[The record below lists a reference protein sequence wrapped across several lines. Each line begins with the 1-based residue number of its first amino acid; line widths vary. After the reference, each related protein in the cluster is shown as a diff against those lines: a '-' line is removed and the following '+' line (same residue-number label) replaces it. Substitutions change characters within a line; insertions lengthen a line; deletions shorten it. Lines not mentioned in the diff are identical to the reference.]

1 VADAAHPSQQ
11 RVREAAA
18 RKGVRIDIVTFD
30 ESTHTAQ
37 EAADAIGAELA
48 QIVKSLVFV
57 GDGPDGP
64 EAVIALVSG
73 TDRVDIGRL
82 GSAVS
87 RVGLRRATA
96 DEASAATG
104 YVIGG
109 IPPIGHRRPIPVVMD
124 PRLMDHAE
132 VWAAAG
138 TPNAV
143 FAIDP
148 RELARLAEATIAPCA
163 QLASPQASRP
173 APASRREPGASGP
186 PAAP

>member
-1 VADAAHPSQQ
+1 VADAAHPSHQ

-18 RKGVRIDIVTFD
+18 AKGVSIDVVTFD

-37 EAADAIGAELA
+37 EAADAIGAQLS

-57 GDGPDGP
+57 RDGPDGP
-64 EAVIALVSG
+64 EAVMALVSG

-87 RVGLRRATA
+87 RGGLRRATA

-109 IPPIGHRRPIPVVMD
+109 IPPIGHRRPLPVVMD
-124 PRLMDHAE
+124 PRLLDHAE

-143 FAIDP
+143 FPIDP
-148 RELARLAEATIAPCA
+148 RELARLAEATVAPCA
-163 QLASPQASRP
+163 QPAGPQRGRP
-173 APASRREPGASGP
+173 PAASRREPGASGP
-186 PAAP
+186 PASP